1 MSKTLVARL
10 AAFNAYT
17 AAVVARSEGKATKDQ
32 VAFLASIG
40 SVPTKRQAESLV
52 KKMIADGGF

>member
-1 MSKTLVARL
+1 MSTTNIERL
-10 AAFNAYT
+10 AQFNDYT
-17 AAVVARSEGKATKDQ
+17 AAVVARSQGTATKDQ

-40 SVPTKRQAESLV
+40 SVPTKRQAVMLV